1 MDNKFYVPFN
11 TAKRLKEAG
20 YNEPSTMVYN
30 NLGELWSIGSVPRR
44 NESNDIRQRV
54 DINHITA
61 PTYHEAVDWLEKKGY
76 YVCTLHFEQGWSAIV
91 NMVYVN
97 KQRYASRENALR
109 LAIKYV
115 LDKLEKGGAQ

>member
-20 YNEPSTMVYN
+20 YPVEQDAPVTYN
-30 NLGELWSIGSVPRR
+30 
-44 NESNDIRQRV
+44 
-54 DINHITA
+54 
-61 PTYHEAVDWLEKKGY
+61 EAVDWLENKGY

-115 LDKLEKGGAQ
+115 LDKMEKEGKE